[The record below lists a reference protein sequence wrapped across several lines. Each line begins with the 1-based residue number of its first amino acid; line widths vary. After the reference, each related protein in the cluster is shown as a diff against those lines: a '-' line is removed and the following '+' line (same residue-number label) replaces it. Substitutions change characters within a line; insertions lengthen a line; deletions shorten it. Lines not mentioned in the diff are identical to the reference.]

1 MTLGYLPK
9 RKKGANMDNIKI
21 ANKLKDLRVLKNK
34 TQHEVAG
41 DLGISRSAIDNY
53 ERGIRVPRDEIKV
66 KLANYYGVGVESIF
80 FNH

>member
-1 MTLGYLPK
+1 
-9 RKKGANMDNIKI
+9 MDNIKI